1 MIFPVRFAAIAAAA
15 FATLQLTGCA
25 QLAMTPP
32 KANIETT
39 ARLRGAAMAPANV
52 GSFTLDAGKP
62 ESLDKSISL
71 RGANSVSSPING
83 SFAQYLRESLKVEL
97 EAAGLLDPA
106 SATVITGKLTAAEV
120 DAGMGTG
127 KGQLGARF
135 TVMRGN
141 AVRFD
146 RELKVESTWE
156 SSFVGAVA
164 IPAAAGNYEALYRK
178 LVANLLD
185 DPAFRKALA
194 RE

>member
-1 MIFPVRFAAIAAAA
+1 MKFPVRFAAIAAAA

-25 QLAMTPP
+25 QLAMNQP
-32 KANIETT
+32 KANVETT
-39 ARLRGAAMAPANV
+39 AKLRGAAMAPANV

-62 ESLDKSISL
+62 ESMDKSISL
-71 RGANSVSSPING
+71 RGANSISSPING

-106 SATVITGKLTAAEV
+106 SSTVITGKLTASEA
-120 DAGMGTG
+120 DAAIGTG

-135 TVMRGN
+135 VVTRAN

-146 RELKVESTWE
+146 RELKVESTWD
-156 SSFVGAVA
+156 SSFIGGVA

-178 LVANLLD
+178 LVGTLLD